1 MHERV
6 PRSSARLDP
15 DWQRAALGQA
25 PSLASAADR
34 HSRRRISFMKI
45 GTTVSAFIPLM
56 RRQAAQPGP
65 SRSTEAWRTPP
76 CSSGRP
82 AAEAPGAAKVVGRNG
97 CASGKSAEGRP
108 AERAPRADPHRRA
121 RFRGSSLAR
130 GALPLTELRTSP
142 PARSPARTGG
152 YSPRVLRSRQMI
164 SLNLAAASGSAHRGA
179 ALTAAVG
186 SRRESL
192 PGGASSGV
200 LERLYGKGAPSGA
213 RLCDHHCPVIGC
225 GMPYA
230 CKPGECSIKI
240 SSGPRH
246 LQSRESRCMPW
257 LGLFLCTERCR
268 QDASATGR

>member
-1 MHERV
+1 MEN
-6 PRSSARLDP
+6 
-15 DWQRAALGQA
+15 AALQLWPARRRG
-25 PSLASAADR
+25 
-34 HSRRRISFMKI
+34 SRRGES
-45 GTTVSAFIPLM
+45 
-56 RRQAAQPGP
+56 RRAERLRVRQICRGP
-65 SRSTEAWRTPP
+65 
-76 CSSGRP
+76 
-82 AAEAPGAAKVVGRNG
+82 
-97 CASGKSAEGRP
+97 P

-246 LQSRESRCMPW
+246 LQSRENRVVC
-257 LGLFLCTERCR
+257 LGSGFFCARNGAGKTPRP
-268 QDASATGR
+268 QDGENPECFSPIAIYPA